1 MAVEIKL
8 DAALLARIEEQ
19 VKAAAMTA
27 METTKTDLETAQ
39 TMPRNTGRM
48 QGTLKTDQFRD
59 GEEIRT
65 RLATNTPYARRLYFH
80 PEYNFQKAKNPN
92 AGALWYEPYESSGG
106 KADFIRNAFA
116 QALKGGMA
124 K

>member
-1 MAVEIKL
+1 M
-8 DAALLARIEEQ
+8 LARIDEQ

-27 METTKTDLETAQ
+27 MEATKTDLETAQ
-39 TMPRNTGRM
+39 TMPFDTGRM
-48 QGTLKTDQFRD
+48 QGTLQADQFQD

-65 RLATNTPYARRLYFH
+65 RLATDTPYARRLYFH

-92 AGALWYEPYESSGG
+92 AGALWYEPYESGGG

-116 QALKGGMA
+116 QTLKGGMA

>member
-8 DAALLARIEEQ
+8 DAALLARIDEQ

-27 METTKTDLETAQ
+27 MEATKTDLETAQ
-39 TMPRNTGRM
+39 TMPFDTGRM
-48 QGTLKTDQFRD
+48 QGTLQADQFQD

-65 RLATNTPYARRLYFH
+65 RLATDTPYARRLYFH

-92 AGALWYEPYESSGG
+92 AGALWYEPYESGGG

-116 QALKGGMA
+116 QALKGGME